1 MSQTRVEGTI
11 SLKLNGFINADI
23 AATYLS
29 AALTALEEVW
39 AQEADDE
46 DLDFERSIE
55 VVQVNLYQVSEVED
69 EQDAA

>member
-11 SLKLNGFINADI
+11 SLKLHGFVNADV
-23 AATYLS
+23 AASYLS
-29 AALTALEEVW
+29 AGLIALEEVW
-39 AQEADDE
+39 AQEEDDE

-69 EQDAA
+69 EDAA